1 METPNWLSKA
11 NIKITLDA
19 RPLIASGQH
28 PFERVKSDAS
38 ELNSGEIYEILTPF
52 PPAPMI
58 EKLRALGFDDYSVQD
73 ETGLFHSF
81 FLKK

>member
-1 METPNWLSKA
+1 METPNWLNKA

-28 PFERVKSDAS
+28 PFERVQSEAS

-58 EKLRALGFDDYSVQD
+58 EKMNELGFDSYSAQD
-73 ETGLFHSF
+73 ETGLFHTC
-81 FLKK
+81 FLRK